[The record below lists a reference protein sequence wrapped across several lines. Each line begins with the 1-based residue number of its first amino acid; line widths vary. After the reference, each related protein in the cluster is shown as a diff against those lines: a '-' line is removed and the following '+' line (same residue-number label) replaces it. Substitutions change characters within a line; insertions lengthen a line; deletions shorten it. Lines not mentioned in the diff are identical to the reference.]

1 MQKRIFSASAIE
13 RIFKNIFLFAVCSL
27 LLGCVYNVDFKT
39 PDQYKYSMALPLNV
53 GFHMN
58 KTLVGQM
65 YSGRAVSSGIANR
78 WDVPVGKVTH
88 DYAISY
94 LKGGFTGFTDL
105 DALDKSD
112 GYDAVIEV
120 TEINYYMQGQAA
132 HSDITITAH
141 DRSGRKLV
149 DKKYHSDGPSGF
161 GRVFAA
167 GAFAQKSAI
176 RQSTHVVMEKIF
188 KDFMVDFASNFEM
201 VIK

>member
-39 PDQYKYSMALPLNV
+39 PDQYKYSTALPLNV